1 VQCHGQIAESYSKTG
16 MRRSLFRPSPAN
28 AIEYYIDKNQF
39 FHPLSDTHYSIIVR
53 DGTYYQW
60 RW

>member
-1 VQCHGQIAESYSKTG
+1 